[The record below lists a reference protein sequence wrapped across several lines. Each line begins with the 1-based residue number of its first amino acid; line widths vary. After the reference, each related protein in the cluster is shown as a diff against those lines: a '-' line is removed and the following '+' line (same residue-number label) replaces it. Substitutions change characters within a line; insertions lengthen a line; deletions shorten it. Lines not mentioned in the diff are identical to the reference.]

1 MKPTEAARHAP
12 SCIVCGVVVECSGFC
27 ERVVCAEAIC
37 SRCLRIQF
45 RESLASSMS
54 TEGEPPCSPPVPA
67 RDDTVVWCQLDRA
80 VVLSDPLL
88 LSRGDVLS

>member
-12 SCIVCGVVVECSGFC
+12 SCIVCGVVVECSGFR

-67 RDDTVVWCQLDRA
+67 RDGTVVWCQFDRA

-88 LSRGDVLS
+88 LSRG